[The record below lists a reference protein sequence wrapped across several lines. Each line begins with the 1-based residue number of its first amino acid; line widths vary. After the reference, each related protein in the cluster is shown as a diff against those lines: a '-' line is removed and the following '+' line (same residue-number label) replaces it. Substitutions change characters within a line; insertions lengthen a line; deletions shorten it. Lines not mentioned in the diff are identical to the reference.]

1 MTPPFPFKLY
11 DHRLVLSLF
20 YIWLTY
26 LTCHAISGIDNKD
39 VQVQCSDKEKD
50 ALLQFK
56 HGIYIDHCGLL
67 ASWGGNPDCCHWD
80 GIHCDNDTGTVIGL
94 QLPGFV
100 TDDNYSYCLVGTVSG
115 SLVELKHLKYLDL
128 SRNDFGERSLPKFIG
143 SLPNLEY
150 LNLSR
155 TYFNGVI
162 PHEIGNLSKLS
173 SLDLSYTIASD
184 RSLSWLTHLRLLRDI
199 NLGGIDFSLVPDWVS
214 VINSLPL
221 LEVLFMD
228 ECGLSIQHTSSHSN
242 SNTSSTLHVISLSSI
257 HFNGNPFC
265 LLYKLISNE
274 TRLTYLDLS
283 LNYYQIPLE
292 SLTFIW
298 NMNSLSHLD
307 LSDNDLSGHIPR
319 EIESMHNLSF
329 LDLSFKTLSGP
340 IPWEIWNVG
349 ELSYLSLAGNRLDGS
364 ITNSISN
371 LKHLTFL
378 DFSSSK
384 LRFDKHAM
392 NSLGKLCRLQT
403 LSLYDNN
410 ITQEFSQV
418 LQSLSSCAHKSL
430 VSLTLS
436 NTQLW
441 GSVPNIIDNFTS
453 LEALYVGSNQLN
465 GTISEGIAQLSWL
478 EDLDL
483 SYNNLNGVVS
493 SNHFSNLSRLR
504 YLDLSNN
511 QALVFNLS
519 TDWIPPFQLEQ
530 IGLRSCKIGPMFPKW
545 LLTQQ
550 NLAAVDISGAQ
561 ISDIVPESF
570 WSSVPSTLEQFN
582 MSNNMIYGVL
592 PDLSTFQS
600 LYQFDM
606 SSNNLSGAVPSFPG
620 NCFELNLNNNN
631 KLSQGLYR
639 FLCPKTEMNLGFLNL
654 SNNLFSEMLPDC
666 WRYFPSLK
674 ILNLQN
680 NNIGGKLSS
689 SIVSLNILQALH
701 MRNNTISGELP
712 KSWVNSPYLVVLDLA
727 YNSLSGYIPPTF
739 GNGFKNLSVLSLRNN
754 HFSMAIPSSLCQ
766 LSSLL
771 VLDLSN
777 NHLSGTLPKCLS
789 DLTEMVSAK
798 HFPQTINTSY
808 TVQSSLYDSDIAW
821 FMWKRKE
828 HSFDDLSG
836 LYKGIDIS
844 NNNLQGP
851 IPNEISSLAGL
862 VFLNLSQNNL
872 SGGIPSG
879 IGQLTSLEFLDLS
892 HNRLSGEIPTSLA
905 SISYL
910 EILDLSENNLS
921 GRIPSGTQLQGF
933 DESAY
938 MGNPGLCGA
947 PLPTC
952 LGDERTPIVQNGD
965 NTAQPNEHGSD
976 DLFLGLYISVVLGVI
991 TGFWGVC
998 GSLVLKRSWRR
1009 AFFRFL
1015 DDTKDK
1021 VYVLVVVDIARAC
1034 RRS

>member
-1 MTPPFPFKLY
+1 MTPHFPFKSY
-11 DHRLVLSLF
+11 DHRLVMSLF

-26 LTCHAISGIDNKD
+26 LTSHAISGINNKD
-39 VQVQCSDKEKD
+39 VQVQCLDKERD

-56 HGIYIDHCGLL
+56 HGIHVDHCGLL

-80 GIHCDNDTGTVIGL
+80 GIRCDNDTGTVIGL
-94 QLPGFV
+94 QLPGYV
-100 TDDNYSYCLVGTVSG
+100 SDKNYSYCLEGTVSG
-115 SLVELKHLKYLDL
+115 YLVEMKHLKYLDL
-128 SRNDFGERSLPKFIG
+128 SGNNFSKQSIPKFIG

-150 LNLSR
+150 LNLSHAW
-155 TYFNGVI
+155 FNGVI
-162 PHEIGNLSKLS
+162 PREIGNLSKLS
-173 SLDLSYTIASD
+173 SLDLSHTIASD
-184 RSLSWLTHLRLLRDI
+184 RSLSWLTHLRILRDI

-214 VINSLPL
+214 VINSLPY

-228 ECGLSIQHTSSHSN
+228 DCDLSIQRTSSHSN
-242 SNTSSTLHVISLSSI
+242 SNTSSTLHVISLSLNQ
-257 HFNGNPFC
+257 FNGNPFR

-283 LNYYQIPLE
+283 LNYYQLPLE
-292 SLTFIW
+292 NLSFIW

-307 LSDNDLSGHIPR
+307 VSFNGLSGHIPR

-329 LDLSFKTLSGP
+329 LNLDFNTLSGP
-340 IPWEIWNVG
+340 IPREIWNVG

-364 ITNSISN
+364 IPNSISN

-378 DFSSSK
+378 DLSSNK

-392 NSLGKLCRLQT
+392 NSLGKLCKLQT
-403 LSLYDNN
+403 LRLHYND
-410 ITQEFSQV
+410 IRQEFSQV

-430 VSLTLS
+430 VYLFLS

-441 GSVPNIIDNFTS
+441 GSVTNIIDNFTS
-453 LEALYVGSNQLN
+453 LEALDVHSNQLN
-465 GTISEGIAQLSWL
+465 GTISERIAQLSRL
-478 EDLDL
+478 EALFL
-483 SYNNLNGVVS
+483 FNNNLNGVVS
-493 SNHFSNLSRLR
+493 PSHFSNLSRLSD
-504 YLDLSNN
+504 LDLSNN

-519 TDWIPPFQLEQ
+519 TDWIPPFLLEHL
-530 IGLRSCKIGPMFPKW
+530 GLGSCKIGPMFPKW

-550 NLAAVDISGAQ
+550 NLAFLDISGAQ

-570 WSSVPSTLEQFN
+570 WSSVSSTIQQFN
-582 MSNNMIYGVL
+582 MSNNMISGVL
-592 PDLSTFQS
+592 PDLPTFQT

-606 SSNNLSGAVPSFPG
+606 SLNNLSGAVPSSLG
-620 NCFELNLNNNN
+620 NCVEVHLNNN

-639 FLCPKTEMNLGFLNL
+639 FLCPKTEMNLGFLDL
-654 SNNLFSEMLPDC
+654 SNNLFFEMLPDC
-666 WRYFPSLK
+666 WRYFPHLTVLK
-674 ILNLQN
+674 LQN
-680 NNIGGKLSS
+680 NNIGGKLPS
-689 SIVSLNILQALH
+689 SIFSSNFLEALH
-701 MRNNTISGELP
+701 LRNNTISGELP
-712 KSWVNSPYLVVLDLA
+712 MSWVNSTSLAVLDLG
-727 YNSLSGYIPPTF
+727 YNSLSGYILPTF
-739 GNGFKNLSVLSLRNN
+739 GNGFKSLSFLSLRNN
-754 HFSMAIPSSLCQ
+754 HFSMAIPSSICQ

-777 NHLSGTLPKCLS
+777 NHISGTLPKCLS
-789 DLTEMVSAK
+789 DLTTMVSTK
-798 HFPQTINTSY
+798 HFPQTFVLNY
-808 TVQSSLYDSDIAW
+808 TFLSSFLDSDIAW

-828 HSFDDLSG
+828 HNFDDLSG

-851 IPNEISSLAGL
+851 IPDEISSLAGL

-872 SGGIPSG
+872 SGGIPSR

-892 HNRLSGEIPTSLA
+892 HNRLSGQIPTSLA
-905 SISYL
+905 SISFL
-910 EILDLSENNLS
+910 EILDLSENKLS

-933 DESAY
+933 DASAY

-952 LGDERTPIVQNGD
+952 PGDERTPIVQNGD
-965 NTAQPNEHGSD
+965 NTAQPNEHESD
-976 DLFLGLYISVVLGVI
+976 DLILGLYISVVLGVI

-998 GSLVLKRSWRR
+998 GSLVLKRSRRR
-1009 AFFRFL
+1009 AFFRFW

-1021 VYVLVVVDIARAC
+1021 VYVLVVVNIARAC